1 MRGQYVQHAF
11 LIAASKISGLLGS
24 LFFVYL
30 MSPGDYGQYVI
41 FLSVVSY
48 LGVFNG
54 LNFNQ
59 AYGRYIYES
68 TKDINQRYFGGN
80 IFLIIALSFI
90 VTSTLSFMLI
100 IKLFALDISL
110 IDFVALLVIS
120 FGISIEVILIQD
132 CVKKN
137 ALTVGIRYFL
147 IRNIGYFLITVVLI
161 RLGSSLSLIFQLEA
175 VITLIGMCALFI
187 HLNLAIKLKSLKYVL
202 NYSMSYSLP
211 LLPYS
216 LALIILSQFD
226 RLLIN
231 KFYGSEITGYYSYI
245 YNFGILLSF
254 MFSAYMN
261 FVNNEFYRI
270 CDSRDNETE
279 FKNHQRSILYKFLL
293 VCAVSAVLV
302 TYLLGLLLTDEYLRV
317 VPYFGIVVSAIL
329 LLSIWQIWARVLG
342 YYKKTKV
349 IGTVSFISAISGAL
363 VLYAL
368 LAFKSAFHYG
378 YWVTLL
384 SYAILAIF
392 GLLMVSKFNRGY
404 VMPFKGDLKWIIIF
418 ILLNILSVYWNILGP
433 LMLIIFILVLVSKKA
448 HYLKF

>member
-1 MRGQYVQHAF
+1 
-11 LIAASKISGLLGS
+11 
-24 LFFVYL
+24 
-30 MSPGDYGQYVI
+30 
-41 FLSVVSY
+41 
-48 LGVFNG
+48 
-54 LNFNQ
+54 
-59 AYGRYIYES
+59 
-68 TKDINQRYFGGN
+68 
-80 IFLIIALSFI
+80 
-90 VTSTLSFMLI
+90 
-100 IKLFALDISL
+100 
-110 IDFVALLVIS
+110 
-120 FGISIEVILIQD
+120 
-132 CVKKN
+132 
-137 ALTVGIRYFL
+137 
-147 IRNIGYFLITVVLI
+147 VVLI